1 MDFGC
6 GKPNGIVTVK
16 ALDNDYCNKVFFQA
30 NNRRFYSRME
40 SNRIQVV
47 RWMLSNYSRRYK
59 KYSFCCFQKIKF
71 NLIFNKLWNQRLIS
85 ESSSGMHSQ
94 VNQVTLVVEYS
105 CIIEYYI
112 GQESS
117 SFFMILKKFPY
128 REKSKLKLQ

>member
-1 MDFGC
+1 MGWQKVSF
-6 GKPNGIVTVK
+6 K

-40 SNRIQVV
+40 RNRIQMV

-85 ESSSGMHSQ
+85 ESSPGMHSQ

-112 GQESS
+112 AQKSS
-117 SFFMILKKFPY
+117 SFFMILKNSHI
-128 REKSKLKLQ
+128 EKSPN